1 MILEESQGRR
11 YGSVLRFH
19 NEVAGGEKV
28 SGLFF
33 DVRIKRVLTPF
44 LLPLQER

>member
-28 SGLFF
+28 SGLNGTN
-33 DVRIKRVLTPF
+33 LSS
-44 LLPLQER
+44 